1 MADIADGESIEVK
14 GSAAKPYLLTNTGGV
29 YSCTCPA
36 WRNQSLPIEKR
47 TCKHLRKVRGD
58 EAEKERTG
66 GALPQRAKKSKSA
79 SDGPPILLAQKWDN
93 AQDLTDWWISEKL
106 DGVRAYWDGKRFLSR
121 QGNVY
126 HAPSWFIK
134 DLPDCPLDGELWID
148 RQAFQRTI
156 SIVRRQDK
164 SDHWKDVRYVIFDA
178 PKSAKDFES
187 RIEFLRDAFPKSK
200 GKSGYATVLE
210 QQLCKSVKHLQKEL
224 ARVES
229 LGGEGLMLR
238 EPGSAYEIGR
248 SMSLLKVKSFHDA
261 EAIVIGHQP
270 GRGKHKGKMGAI
282 EVQLPDGTEFKVGT
296 GFSDKQRSEPPEIG
310 SVVTFRY
317 QELTDGGVPRFPSFV
332 RLQSGKSTAYEA
344 GTTKAK
350 RSSSPKKSRAK
361 EKKAQAKATSPTD
374 KRYFE
379 FVDDKSSKFWEVF
392 VDGATFVTRYGRI
405 GADGQTKE
413 KEFADNDA
421 AMAHAE
427 KQIAKKTGAGYEEK

>member
-121 QGNVY
+121 RGNVY

-187 RIEFLRDAFPKSK
+187 EYTGMSYPSEWDGID
-200 GKSGYATVLE
+200 
-210 QQLCKSVKHLQKEL
+210 
-224 ARVES
+224 
-229 LGGEGLMLR
+229 
-238 EPGSAYEIGR
+238 SAI
-248 SMSLLKVKSFHDA
+248 
-261 EAIVIGHQP
+261 
-270 GRGKHKGKMGAI
+270 
-282 EVQLPDGTEFKVGT
+282 
-296 GFSDKQRSEPPEIG
+296 RSEIISG
-310 SVVTFRY
+310 FYSA
-317 QELTDGGVPRFPSFV
+317 GGLSFV
-332 RLQSGKSTAYEA
+332 ET
-344 GTTKAK
+344 
-350 RSSSPKKSRAK
+350 
-361 EKKAQAKATSPTD
+361 PT
-374 KRYFE
+374 RCWQPVVAPLRCRQLGLF
-379 FVDDKSSKFWEVF
+379 
-392 VDGATFVTRYGRI
+392 GI
-405 GADGQTKE
+405 C
-413 KEFADNDA
+413 
-421 AMAHAE
+421 
-427 KQIAKKTGAGYEEK
+427 